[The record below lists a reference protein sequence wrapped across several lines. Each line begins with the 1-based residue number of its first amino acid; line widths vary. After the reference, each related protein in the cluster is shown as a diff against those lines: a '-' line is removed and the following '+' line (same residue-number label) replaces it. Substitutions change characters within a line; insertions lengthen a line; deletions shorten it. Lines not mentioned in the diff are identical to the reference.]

1 MRAFGLRLTP
11 RAHKAT
17 AVAGQCKIIDKW
29 HYIMPIC
36 YGVAPGFKFTSTDP
50 LKPCE
55 PHPGRVPRVC
65 DETARRTFSDLLATA
80 HWPALYEVT
89 VVVYALVM
97 NRQPILQD
105 DSVTLMPLRADEFE
119 ELLAVA
125 SDPLIWAQHPNPDR
139 WKREIFRT
147 YFDGALASGGAFM
160 IRDKAHRNAIGSTR
174 FYDHDAEAS
183 EIKIGYTFFSRDQW
197 GSGTNQRVKKLMLD
211 HAFQYVRQ
219 VIFHVGAQNMR
230 SRIAMQRL
238 GAELIGEE
246 EVAYFG
252 EQPKRNVV
260 FKITAP

>member
-1 MRAFGLRLTP
+1 M
-11 RAHKAT
+11 
-17 AVAGQCKIIDKW
+17 
-29 HYIMPIC
+29 
-36 YGVAPGFKFTSTDP
+36 
-50 LKPCE
+50 
-55 PHPGRVPRVC
+55 C

>member
-1 MRAFGLRLTP
+1 M
-11 RAHKAT
+11 
-17 AVAGQCKIIDKW
+17 
-29 HYIMPIC
+29 
-36 YGVAPGFKFTSTDP
+36 
-50 LKPCE
+50 
-55 PHPGRVPRVC
+55 C

-139 WKREIFRT
+139 CKREIFRT

>member
-55 PHPGRVPRVC
+55 PHPGRVPSVC

-80 HWPALYEVT
+80 HCPVRYEAT
-89 VVVYALVM
+89 LFVYALVM

-105 DSVTLMPLRADEFE
+105 DSVILTPLQQDEFE

-183 EIKIGYTFFSRDQW
+183 EIKIGYTFFSRNQW
-197 GSGTNQRVKKLMLD
+197 GNGTNQRVKKLMLD

-260 FKITAP
+260 FRITAP

>member
-1 MRAFGLRLTP
+1 M
-11 RAHKAT
+11 
-17 AVAGQCKIIDKW
+17 
-29 HYIMPIC
+29 
-36 YGVAPGFKFTSTDP
+36 
-50 LKPCE
+50 
-55 PHPGRVPRVC
+55 
-65 DETARRTFSDLLATA
+65 DL
-80 HWPALYEVT
+80 
-89 VVVYALVM
+89 
-97 NRQPILQD
+97 QPILQD
-105 DSVTLMPLRADEFE
+105 DSVILTPLRQDQFE
-119 ELLAVA
+119 ELLTVS

-139 WKREIFRT
+139 WKREVFRT

-160 IRDKAHRNAIGSTR
+160 IRSQAHGCAIGSTR

-197 GSGTNQRVKKLMLD
+197 GSGANQCVKRLMLD
-211 HAFQYVRQ
+211 YAFQHVKQ

-260 FKITAP
+260 FRITAP

>member
-17 AVAGQCKIIDKW
+17 AVAGHCKIIDKW

-55 PHPGRVPRVC
+55 PHPGRVPSVC

-80 HWPALYEVT
+80 HCPVRYEAT
-89 VVVYALVM
+89 LFVYALVM

-105 DSVTLMPLRADEFE
+105 DSVILTPLQQDEFE

-183 EIKIGYTFFSRDQW
+183 EIKIGYTFFSRNQW
-197 GSGTNQRVKKLMLD
+197 GNGTNQRVKKLMLD

-260 FKITAP
+260 FRITAP